1 MQYII
6 MFALVVMASVAD
18 IVTGIL
24 KAHITSSYDSTVMK
38 KGLYSKVLNWFV
50 MGATIG
56 AEIGM
61 TWLGQYYDC
70 REMAAFAGT
79 IAAGT
84 VFHLR
89 EFCNRQSAEPA
100 CKDHRE
106 AAAEDCGDG
115 REGRRKKLIF
125 ASKCAKMQLFSAGM
139 KGIGKVPAK
148 GG

>member
-6 MFALVVMASVAD
+6 MFTMVVIATIVD

-24 KAHITSSYDSTVMK
+24 KAHITDSYESTIMK
-38 KGLYSKVLNWFV
+38 KGLYSKVLNWLV

-61 TWLGQYYDC
+61 TLLGQYYDC

-84 VFHLR
+84 VFLLLMLM
-89 EFCNRQSAEPA
+89 EFISIFENFAIANPQSQ
-100 CKDHRE
+100 
-106 AAAEDCGDG
+106 
-115 REGRRKKLIF
+115 L
-125 ASKCAKMQLFSAGM
+125 AKI
-139 KGIGKVPAK
+139 IGKRLRKIAEMEEK
-148 GG
+148 DEEKS

>member
-6 MFALVVMASVAD
+6 MFLLVVMASVAD

-50 MGATIG
+50 MAAVIG

-79 IAAGT
+79 AAAAT
-84 VFHLR
+84 VFGLLMLM
-89 EFCNRQSAEPA
+89 EFISIFENFAIANPQSPLA
-100 CKDHRE
+100 
-106 AAAEDCGDG
+106 
-115 REGRRKKLIF
+115 KLIGKRLRKI
-125 ASKCAKMQLFSAGM
+125 AEM
-139 KGIGKVPAK
+139 KDREQEH
-148 GG
+148 

>member
-50 MGATIG
+50 MAAVIG

-70 REMAAFAGT
+70 KEMAAFAGT
-79 IAAGT
+79 AAAAT
-84 VFHLR
+84 VFGLLMLM
-89 EFCNRQSAEPA
+89 EFISIFENFAIANPQSPLA
-100 CKDHRE
+100 
-106 AAAEDCGDG
+106 
-115 REGRRKKLIF
+115 KLIGKRLRKI
-125 ASKCAKMQLFSAGM
+125 AEM
-139 KGIGKVPAK
+139 KDREQEH
-148 GG
+148 

>member
-6 MFALVVMASVAD
+6 MFLLVVMASVAD

-79 IAAGT
+79 AAAAT
-84 VFHLR
+84 VFGLLMLM
-89 EFCNRQSAEPA
+89 EFISIFENFAIANPQSPLA
-100 CKDHRE
+100 
-106 AAAEDCGDG
+106 
-115 REGRRKKLIF
+115 KLIGKRLRKI
-125 ASKCAKMQLFSAGM
+125 AEM
-139 KGIGKVPAK
+139 KDREQEH
-148 GG
+148 

>member
-6 MFALVVMASVAD
+6 MFLLVVMASVAD

-50 MGATIG
+50 MAAVIG

-79 IAAGT
+79 AAAAT
-84 VFHLR
+84 VFGLLMLM
-89 EFCNRQSAEPA
+89 EFISIFDNFAIANPQSPLA
-100 CKDHRE
+100 
-106 AAAEDCGDG
+106 
-115 REGRRKKLIF
+115 KLIGKRLRKI
-125 ASKCAKMQLFSAGM
+125 AEM
-139 KGIGKVPAK
+139 KDREQEH
-148 GG
+148 

>member
-50 MGATIG
+50 MAAVIG

-79 IAAGT
+79 AAAAT
-84 VFHLR
+84 VFGLLMLM
-89 EFCNRQSAEPA
+89 EFISIFDNFAIANPQSPLA
-100 CKDHRE
+100 
-106 AAAEDCGDG
+106 
-115 REGRRKKLIF
+115 KLIGKRLRKI
-125 ASKCAKMQLFSAGM
+125 AEM
-139 KGIGKVPAK
+139 KDREQEH
-148 GG
+148 

>member
-84 VFHLR
+84 VFLLLMLM
-89 EFCNRQSAEPA
+89 EFISIFENFSIANPQSP
-100 CKDHRE
+100 
-106 AAAEDCGDG
+106 
-115 REGRRKKLIF
+115 L
-125 ASKCAKMQLFSAGM
+125 AKI
-139 KGIGKVPAK
+139 IGKRLRKIAEMEEK
-148 GG
+148 DEEKS